1 MRKLPLIC
9 SLLVLL
15 LAACGGKENPRVAH
29 VSGEIKGLGDDTL
42 YVLGMDRLFDRI
54 DTLVVHGGKFSDT
67 IPVDTLVGVR
77 LLFGD
82 GTAYPLYLDR
92 RERIRISGS
101 ADRLQALQVTGSP
114 LNEEQTAFSQSLAE
128 LPAPADTAV
137 QRRAADF
144 IRRHPA
150 SLVSLWLLEE
160 YFVQV
165 PDPDIDRIESLM
177 EPLVGELKDR
187 PLASELMELLEDH
200 KKLSVGRSLPFIQ
213 TTDADGERIVRT
225 QFKDQYLLLHVWA
238 SWDAASRV
246 ANDSLR
252 ALHRRQKRN
261 KDFAMLGVSLD
272 TDRAMW
278 LDAVRRDTL
287 EWTQGCD
294 LHGWE
299 SDVVKKCYVYALPF
313 NVLVNPKGRIM
324 GINLTPAQVEEKI
337 KKK

>member
-1 MRKLPLIC
+1 MRKLPLVSFIF
-9 SLLVLL
+9 LLL
-15 LAACGGKENPRVAH
+15 LAACGDKENPRVAH

-42 YVLGMDRLFDRI
+42 YVIGMDRLFDRV
-54 DTLVVHGGKFSDT
+54 DTLVVHEDRFSDT
-67 IPVDTLVGVR
+67 IPVDTLVGVS
-77 LLFGD
+77 LLFAD
-82 GTAYPLYLDR
+82 GTTYPLYLDR

-128 LPAPADTAV
+128 LSAPTDTAV

-144 IRRHPA
+144 IRQHPA
-150 SLVSLWLLEE
+150 SLVSLWLLEK

-165 PDPDIDRIESLM
+165 PEPDLDRIESLI
-177 EPLVGELKDR
+177 EPLVGEIKDR

-213 TTDADGERIVRT
+213 TTDADGERVVRT
-225 QFKDQYLLLHVWA
+225 QFNDQYLLVHVWA
-238 SWDAASRV
+238 SWDAASRA

-261 KDFAMLGVSLD
+261 KDFAMLGISLD
-272 TDRAMW
+272 TDRTMW
-278 LDAVRRDTL
+278 LDAISRDTL
-287 EWTQGCD
+287 DWTQGCD

-299 SDVVKKCYVYALPF
+299 SDVVKKCYVYTLPF

>member
-128 LPAPADTAV
+128 LSATADTAV

-165 PDPDIDRIESLM
+165 PDPDIDRIES
-177 EPLVGELKDR
+177 
-187 PLASELMELLEDH
+187 LMELLEDH

-238 SWDAASRV
+238 SWDAASRA

-313 NVLVNPKGRIM
+313 NVLVNHGDKPYARPGGR
-324 GINLTPAQVEEKI
+324 KD
-337 KKK
+337 